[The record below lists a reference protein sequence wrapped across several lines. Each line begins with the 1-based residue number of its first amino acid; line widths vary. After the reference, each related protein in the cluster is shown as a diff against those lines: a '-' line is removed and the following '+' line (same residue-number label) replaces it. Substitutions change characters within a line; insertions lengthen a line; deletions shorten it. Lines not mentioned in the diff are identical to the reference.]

1 MTDINKYRSLAVSH
15 DTYDKIGK
23 IAKNL
28 APGVTLSRAQTVK
41 VIVDEKVK
49 PEIKKPE
56 EETPPPIENDFEIK
70 LKRLQFLNKA
80 EKCIITTRYFHLSGN
95 NN

>member
-41 VIVDEKVK
+41 VIVDERVK
-49 PEIKKPE
+49 KLNGTHTKHISKK
-56 EETPPPIENDFEIK
+56 
-70 LKRLQFLNKA
+70 R
-80 EKCIITTRYFHLSGN
+80 
-95 NN
+95 